1 VIENQAPH
9 SDLAQGESQGIPE
22 PHGDHGG
29 HRDHGEDPAV
39 KDFCDRILR
48 NLEFDLT
55 VEAQLKDDAIFLNL
69 TGPDR
74 PMLLSNAASA
84 LNSLEYLLNKVF
96 RTGKGEKIHSIT
108 LDCDQYRQHREA
120 ELTLLAKMASE
131 KVMVQKKPLTL
142 QPMIPRERRI
152 VHLVLA
158 EIEGVR
164 SESGGEGD
172 NRSITIYP
180 Q

>member
-1 VIENQAPH
+1 VIENQAINP
-9 SDLAQGESQGIPE
+9 DLARGELQGAQGVHE
-22 PHGDHGG
+22 AVD
-29 HRDHGEDPAV
+29 AV
-39 KDFCDRILR
+39 KGFCDRIIRSLGI
-48 NLEFDLT
+48 DLSG
-55 VEAQLKDDAIFLNL
+55 EAWIKEEIIYVNL

-74 PMLLSNAASA
+74 PLLLSNAASV
-84 LNSLEYLLNKVF
+84 LNSLEYLFNKVF
-96 RTGKGEKIHSIT
+96 RTGKGEKIQSIT

-131 KVMVQKKPLTL
+131 KVVAQRKPLTL

-172 NRSITIYP
+172 NRSITVYP
-180 Q
+180 L

>member
-1 VIENQAPH
+1 VTQHQVINP
-9 SDLAQGESQGIPE
+9 DPAQGEPQG
-22 PHGDHGG
+22 
-29 HRDHGEDPAV
+29 AAAALA
-39 KDFCDRILR
+39 DFCRRMIQ
-48 NLEFDLT
+48 NLGFDLT
-55 VEAQLKDDAIFLNL
+55 VAARIQEDVVHVNL
-69 TGPDR
+69 TGSDR
-74 PMLLSNAASA
+74 PILLSNAASV
-84 LNSLEYLLNKVF
+84 LNSLEYLLNKIF
-96 RTGKGEKIHSIT
+96 RTGKGEKIQSIM

-131 KVMVQKKPLTL
+131 KVIAQRKPLTL

-152 VHLVLA
+152 VHLALA

-180 Q
+180 E

>member
-1 VIENQAPH
+1 MIESQAPH
-9 SDLAQGESQGIPE
+9 PDLAQGESQEAHEG
-22 PHGDHGG
+22 HGG
-29 HRDHGEDPAV
+29 YRDHRDDGAV
-39 KDFCDRILR
+39 MGFCNRILR
-48 NLEFDLT
+48 NLGFDLK
-55 VEAQLKDDAIFLNL
+55 VIAQLKEDTIFLNL

-74 PMLLSNAASA
+74 PLLLSNAASV

-96 RTGKGEKIHSIT
+96 RTGKGAKIQSIT